1 MRADEG
7 GKPVEAKAERD
18 VVVVKRRSSGA
29 GSVMEKIKVQRCEL
43 EQKVMETKKSP
54 SATLVR
60 EDA

>member
-1 MRADEG
+1 MRADEAV
-7 GKPVEAKAERD
+7 KLVEVKAERD

-43 EQKVMETKKSP
+43 EQKTMETKKSP
-54 SATLVR
+54 SAALVR